1 MKPKTTHKE
10 NLIALNRIEGQVKG
24 IQRMVG
30 DETYCID
37 IIIQIHAAI
46 HALYRVGEKIF
57 AKHIEHCAM
66 DAFLNKSKDKK
77 IEKINEIMRVIK
89 NLHNLS

>member
-1 MKPKTTHKE
+1 MKAKTTHKE
-10 NLIALNRIEGQVKG
+10 NLAALKRIAGQVKG
-24 IQRMVG
+24 IQRMVEG
-30 DETYCID
+30 EEYCID

-66 DAFLNKSKDKK
+66 DALLNKSKKKK
-77 IEKINEIMRVIK
+77 IEKIDEIMRVIR

>member
-1 MKPKTTHKE
+1 MKPRTTHKE
-10 NLIALNRIEGQVKG
+10 NLVALKRIEGQVKG
-24 IQRMVG
+24 IQRMV
-30 DETYCID
+30 EEEIYCID
-37 IIIQIHAAI
+37 IIIQVHAAI

-66 DAFLNKSKDKK
+66 DAFLSKSKKKK
-77 IEKINEIMRVIK
+77 IEKIEEIMRVIR